1 MIDLLIMKKT
11 KSLLKLSELQE
22 ELTNLLHI

>member
-11 KSLLKLSELQE
+11 KSLPKLSELQE
-22 ELTNLLHI
+22 ELTNLLNI